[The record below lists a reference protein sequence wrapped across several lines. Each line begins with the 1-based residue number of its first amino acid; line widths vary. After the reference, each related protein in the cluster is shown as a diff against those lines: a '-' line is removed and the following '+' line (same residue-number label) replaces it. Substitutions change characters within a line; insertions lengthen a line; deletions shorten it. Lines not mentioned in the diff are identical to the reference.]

1 MWQLDRAKDLVLS
14 DFIDQQ
20 RALLRA
26 GTVISKHRVREDTVH
41 LLLWLFLFC
50 LGKTQKV
57 PATSLSDAESNVVAS
72 PASDI
77 QATPSPTHVQ
87 HEPTPKIK
95 SNYRDTF
102 PVLVYKKQS

>member
-41 LLLWLFLFC
+41 LLMWLFLF
-50 LGKTQKV
+50 
-57 PATSLSDAESNVVAS
+57 
-72 PASDI
+72 
-77 QATPSPTHVQ
+77 
-87 HEPTPKIK
+87 
-95 SNYRDTF
+95 
-102 PVLVYKKQS
+102 